1 MLMRLSAGQTVFCL
15 MNVFRDSEIDTGGG
29 GIMLIRPFFTTQLL
43 EVGVISVFEPSG
55 QVYDI
60 RNSSKLAP

>member
-15 MNVFRDSEIDTGGG
+15 MNVFRDSEIDTA
-29 GIMLIRPFFTTQLL
+29 GIMLIRPFFTTQVL

-55 QVYDI
+55 QIYDI